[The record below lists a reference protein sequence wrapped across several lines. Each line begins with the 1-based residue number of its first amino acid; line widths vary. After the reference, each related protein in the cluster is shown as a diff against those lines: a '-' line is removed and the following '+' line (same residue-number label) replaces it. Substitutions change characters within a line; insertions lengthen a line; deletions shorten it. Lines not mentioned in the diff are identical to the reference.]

1 MLRVVVST
9 RSDAS
14 LAGVACGERGGT
26 SHVSCVPHPHVA
38 SLPRPALWPA
48 QDKICTF
55 VGSILVVVNPF
66 RRIDGFLGV
75 ENMEKC
81 KGKKLWNAACGPH
94 TYSIAEQV
102 CDQRSMR
109 QLMRQL

>member
-1 MLRVVVST
+1 L
-9 RSDAS
+9 
-14 LAGVACGERGGT
+14 
-26 SHVSCVPHPHVA
+26 
-38 SLPRPALWPA
+38 

-66 RRIDGFLGV
+66 RRVEGFLGV

-102 CDQRSMR
+102 SLPACGAKVLTQASALLVTRPSSTALTPSAKLAPATPVVASSR
-109 QLMRQL
+109 PRRTS